1 MKPLSLIIVM
11 SLIIGAILVF
21 SPVSLRNIIASF
33 PLFKGLGTASE
44 KPAATQLS
52 AQQAII
58 WRTIDGGATWFPQTA
73 VEADANLPEV
83 SVLDI
88 VFDKEN
94 SNIIY
99 AGTEGAG
106 LYRSFNNGQNWEKL
120 IDRNGVLADNALV
133 YKIVQDGKN
142 VNNIYLAVFQDKRG
156 MFLKSTDG
164 GISFTRTY
172 LTQLENYPVEA
183 IAVNPS
189 ASNIIYMGTKQG
201 GFFVSRDYGETW
213 NAAKWITG
221 QIIDIVV
228 NPRNTDEIYAATR
241 DRGLFRSSDGGETWH
256 DFNKELA
263 RVSARHAISS
273 FILESVNG
281 DALYLAIANGLVKS
295 NNRGRIWE
303 FVNILIPSKA
313 LPVDAIAID
322 PGNPDMINVGVDT
335 LLYKSEDGGVNWS
348 VQKLDTAKRIAIMTI
363 DEKDPK
369 SILLGMKVVNRGR
382 TSAR

>member
-1 MKPLSLIIVM
+1 MIV
-11 SLIIGAILVF
+11 GAILVF
-21 SPVSLRNIIASF
+21 SPISLRNIIASF
-33 PLFKGLGTASE
+33 PLFKGLGTDE
-44 KPAATQLS
+44 KPATAQMS

-73 VEADANLPEV
+73 VEADKNLPEV

-88 VFDKEN
+88 AFDKEN
-94 SNIIY
+94 SNIVY

-133 YKIVQDGKN
+133 YKIAQDAKN

-156 MFLKSTDG
+156 MFLKSADG
-164 GISFTRTY
+164 AISFARTY
-172 LTQLENYPVEA
+172 LTQLENYPAEA
-183 IAVNPS
+183 IAINPS
-189 ASNIIYMGTKQG
+189 ESNIIYMGTKQG
-201 GFFVSRDYGETW
+201 GFFISRDYGETW

-221 QIIDIVV
+221 QITDIVV
-228 NPRNTDEIYAATR
+228 NPRNTSEIYAATR
-241 DRGLFRSSDGGETWH
+241 DRGLFRSSDGGETWR

-273 FILESVNG
+273 FILEQANG
-281 DALYLAIANGLVKS
+281 DTLYLAIANGLVKS
-295 NNRGRIWE
+295 NNRGLTWQ
-303 FVNILIPSKA
+303 FVNILIPPKA
-313 LPVDAIAID
+313 LPVDAMALD
-322 PGNPDMINVGVDT
+322 PENSNMINVGVDT

-363 DEKDPK
+363 DENDPK
-369 SILLGMKVVNRGR
+369 SILLGMKVVKKK
-382 TSAR
+382 

>member
-1 MKPLSLIIVM
+1 MKPLSLIIAI
-11 SLIIGAILVF
+11 SLIVGAILVF
-21 SPVSLRNIIASF
+21 SPISLRNIIASF
-33 PLFKGLGTASE
+33 PLFKGLDVGE
-44 KPAATQLS
+44 KPATAQIS

-73 VEADANLPEV
+73 VEADKNLPEG

-88 VFDKEN
+88 AFDKEN
-94 SNIIY
+94 SNIVY
-99 AGTEGAG
+99 VGTEGAG

-133 YKIVQDGKN
+133 YKIAQDAKN
-142 VNNIYLAVFQDKRG
+142 VNNIYLAVFQGLRG

-164 GISFTRTY
+164 GISFARTY

-183 IAVNPS
+183 IAINPS

-201 GFFVSRDYGETW
+201 GFFISRDYGETW

-221 QIIDIVV
+221 QITNIVV
-228 NPRNTDEIYAATR
+228 NPRNTSEIYVATR
-241 DRGLFRSSDGGETWH
+241 DRGLFRSLDGGETWR

-273 FILESVNG
+273 FILEQVNG
-281 DALYLAIANGLVKS
+281 DTLYLAIANGLVKS
-295 NNRGRIWE
+295 NNRGLTWQ
-303 FVNILIPSKA
+303 FVNILIPPKA
-313 LPVDAIAID
+313 LPVDAMALD
-322 PGNPDMINVGVDT
+322 PENSNMINVGVDT

-363 DEKDPK
+363 DENDPK
-369 SILLGMKVVNRGR
+369 SILLGMKVVKKK
-382 TSAR
+382 

>member
-1 MKPLSLIIVM
+1 MKPLSLIIAI
-11 SLIIGAILVF
+11 SLIVGAILVF
-21 SPVSLRNIIASF
+21 SPISLRNIIASF
-33 PLFKGLGTASE
+33 PLFKGLDVGE
-44 KPAATQLS
+44 KPATAQMS

-73 VEADANLPEV
+73 VEADKNLPEV

-88 VFDKEN
+88 AFDKEN
-94 SNIIY
+94 SNIVY

-133 YKIVQDGKN
+133 YKIAQDAKN
-142 VNNIYLAVFQDKRG
+142 VNNIYLAVFQGLRG

-164 GISFTRTY
+164 GISFARTY

-183 IAVNPS
+183 IAINPS

-201 GFFVSRDYGETW
+201 GFFISRDYGETW

-221 QIIDIVV
+221 QITNIVV
-228 NPRNTDEIYAATR
+228 NPRNTSEIYVATR
-241 DRGLFRSSDGGETWH
+241 DRGLFRSSDGGETWR

-273 FILESVNG
+273 FILEQVNG
-281 DALYLAIANGLVKS
+281 DTLYLAIANGLVKS
-295 NNRGRIWE
+295 NNRGLTWQ
-303 FVNILIPSKA
+303 FVNILIPPKA
-313 LPVDAIAID
+313 LPVDAMALD
-322 PGNPDMINVGVDT
+322 PENSNMINVGVDT

-363 DEKDPK
+363 DENDPK
-369 SILLGMKVVNRGR
+369 SILLGMKVVKKK
-382 TSAR
+382 

>member
-1 MKPLSLIIVM
+1 MKPLSLIIAI
-11 SLIIGAILVF
+11 SLIVGAILVF
-21 SPVSLRNIIASF
+21 SPISLRNIIASF
-33 PLFKGLGTASE
+33 PLFKGLDVGE
-44 KPAATQLS
+44 KPATAEMAARS
-52 AQQAII
+52 AII

-73 VEADANLPEV
+73 VEADKNLPEV

-88 VFDKEN
+88 AFDKEN
-94 SNIIY
+94 SNIVY

-133 YKIVQDGKN
+133 YKIAQDAKN

-164 GISFTRTY
+164 GISFARTY

-221 QIIDIVV
+221 QITNIVV
-228 NPRNTDEIYAATR
+228 NPRNTSEIYVATR
-241 DRGLFRSSDGGETWH
+241 DRGLFRSSDGGETWR

-273 FILESVNG
+273 FILEQVNG
-281 DALYLAIANGLVKS
+281 DTLYLAIANGLVKS
-295 NNRGRIWE
+295 NNRGLTWQ
-303 FVNILIPSKA
+303 FVNILIPPKA
-313 LPVDAIAID
+313 LPVDAMALD
-322 PGNPDMINVGVDT
+322 PENPNMINVGVDT

-363 DEKDPK
+363 DENDPK
-369 SILLGMKVVNRGR
+369 SILLGMKVVKKK
-382 TSAR
+382 